1 MPSTGNRIGKK
12 MTMSSEPKWDNY
24 IFTDADGRVRQCML
38 WNTWMENKD
47 LYPVHALLFDES
59 GHPYVDVDMDERNLE
74 GNTIF
79 TIEGILYLY
88 ARSVLY
94 EKDLRYKIVTNLTM
108 EQFVN
113 AMVAFYIRKKPSDAS
128 DILRDVTVS
137 IKLSEEKL

>member
-1 MPSTGNRIGKK
+1 
-12 MTMSSEPKWDNY
+12 MSSEPKLENY
-24 IFTDADGRVRQCML
+24 TFTDTDGRVRQCML
-38 WNTWMENKD
+38 WNTWMEDKD
-47 LYPVHALLFDES
+47 LYPVHVLLFDDD
-59 GHPYVDVDMDERNLE
+59 GRPYVAVDMDEANLE

-113 AMVAFYIRKKPSDAS
+113 AMVAFYIRKKPTDAA